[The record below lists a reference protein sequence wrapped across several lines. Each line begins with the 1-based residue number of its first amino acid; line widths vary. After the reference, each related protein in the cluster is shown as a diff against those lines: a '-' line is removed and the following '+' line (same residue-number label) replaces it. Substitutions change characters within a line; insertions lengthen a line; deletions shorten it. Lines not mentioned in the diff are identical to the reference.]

1 MFHMKHFAKNNVY
14 NRRYIMNKQNFMLTL
29 NKWKQE
35 KNLAR
40 LVYRIIKFED
50 EENELSYEQICNR
63 AKKFIYTKKDFAAME
78 AEKNK
83 EIENFKI
90 NITKRYKAKG
100 YTNIVWDRD
109 GLHCKKDGQH
119 YFTFFI
125 KQIGDIERKYNKMI
139 YSDGIKKAIEIVLNA
154 KWIEEVQLSSNTKYR
169 AIK

>member
-1 MFHMKHFAKNNVY
+1 
-14 NRRYIMNKQNFMLTL
+14 MNKQNFMLTL
-29 NKWKQE
+29 NKWKEE

-63 AKKFIYTKKDFAAME
+63 AKKFIYSKKDFADME
-78 AEKNK
+78 VEKIK

-90 NITKRYKAKG
+90 YTSNRYEAKG
-100 YTNIVWDRD
+100 YTNITWDRD
-109 GLHCKKDGQH
+109 TMHCMKDGQP
-119 YFTFFI
+119 YFTYFI
-125 KQIGDIERKYNKMI
+125 KEIGEIERKYNKMI

>member
-1 MFHMKHFAKNNVY
+1 
-14 NRRYIMNKQNFMLTL
+14 MNKYNFMLTF
-29 NKWKQE
+29 NKWKEE

-63 AKKFIYTKKDFAAME
+63 AKNFIYTKKQLSDME

-90 NITKRYKAKG
+90 DTTKRYKAKG

-109 GLHCKKDGQH
+109 TMHCNKDGQP
-119 YFTFFI
+119 YFTYFI
-125 KQIGDIERKYNKMI
+125 KEIGDIERKYRKMI
-139 YSDGIKKAIEIVLNA
+139 YTDDIKKAIEIVLNA
-154 KWIEEVQLSSNTKYR
+154 KWIKEVQLASNTKYR